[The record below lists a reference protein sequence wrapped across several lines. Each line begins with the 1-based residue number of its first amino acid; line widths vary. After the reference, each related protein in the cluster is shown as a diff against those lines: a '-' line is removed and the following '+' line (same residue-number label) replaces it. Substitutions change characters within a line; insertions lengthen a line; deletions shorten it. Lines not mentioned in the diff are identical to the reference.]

1 MLRLE
6 NISVAMDRGT
16 LDADLAL
23 APGRRVAVLGPSGAG
38 KSTLLDVIA
47 GFRQPEQGA
56 VSWAGQP
63 LADVPPERRP
73 VSILFQ
79 DSNLFPHLDLTRNLG
94 LALRPDGRK
103 PDAEQRER
111 IAGALAR
118 VGLEGMGARKP
129 GTLSGGQ
136 QSRAALARVL
146 LMARPVLLL
155 DEPFAALGPGLK
167 REMLAL
173 VREVGESLSAL
184 TVMVTHDPQDAR
196 AFAQD
201 IVLVADGMA
210 HPAIGTEAFF
220 AVPPKAFTAYMG
232 GARA

>member
-1 MLRLE
+1 ME
-6 NISVAMDRGT
+6 GGT

-47 GFRQPEQGA
+47 GFRPPLEGH
-56 VSWAGQP
+56 VSWQGRDLTP
-63 LADVPPERRP
+63 LGPEARP

-79 DSNLFPHLDLTRNLG
+79 DANLFPHLDLARNLG
-94 LALRPDGRK
+94 LALRPDGRR
-103 PDAEQRER
+103 PGPEEIQRIE
-111 IAGALAR
+111 GALRR
-118 VGLEGMGARKP
+118 VGLDGYARRRP

-167 REMLAL
+167 RDMLGV
-173 VREVGESLSAL
+173 VREVAAALGAL
-184 TVMVTHDPQDAR
+184 TVLVTHDPEDAR
-196 AFAQD
+196 AFAQEV
-201 IVLVADGMA
+201 VLVADGLV
-210 HPAIGTEAFF
+210 HPPVATEAFF
-220 AVPPKAFTAYMG
+220 AVPPRAFREYMG
-232 GARA
+232 L

>member
-6 NISVAMDRGT
+6 ELRIDMGGGT
-16 LDADLAL
+16 LDADLSI

-47 GFRQPEQGA
+47 GFRTPISGR
-56 VSWAGQP
+56 
-63 LADVPPERRP
+63 LAWGDRDLTQVPPQARP

-79 DSNLFPHLDLTRNLG
+79 DSNLFPHLDLARNLG

-103 PDAEQRER
+103 PGAEEMPR
-111 IAGALAR
+111 IEGALAR
-118 VGLEGMGARKP
+118 VGLEGLARRKP

-167 REMLAL
+167 RDMLTV
-173 VREVGESLSAL
+173 VREVAETLGAL
-184 TVMVTHDPQDAR
+184 TIMVTHDPNDAR

-201 IVLVADGMA
+201 VVLVSDGLV
-210 HPAIGTEAFF
+210 HPPVPVEPFF
-220 AVPPKAFTAYMG
+220 SIPSKAFREYLG
-232 GARA
+232 EPG